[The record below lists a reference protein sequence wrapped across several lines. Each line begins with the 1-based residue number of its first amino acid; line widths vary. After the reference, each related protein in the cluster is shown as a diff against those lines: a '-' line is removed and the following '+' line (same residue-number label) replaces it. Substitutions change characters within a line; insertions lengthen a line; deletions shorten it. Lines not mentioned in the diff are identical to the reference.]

1 MSTVLL
7 VISYHNLEFKGLVA
21 DDLVD
26 LSIRIWGVRQNHAKV
41 VDYLIINPSSA
52 IGRFYIKNPRNTYDW
67 TVFFQPLRK
76 EAWIGLLL
84 FSLLTPFL
92 IAVITYYSKQRHQ
105 CQKNFIFIDYVNSI
119 TIISKIF
126 SDS

>member
-1 MSTVLL
+1 MSNVFLF
-7 VISYHNLEFKGLVA
+7 ISYYNLEFKGLVA

-84 FSLLTPFL
+84 FSFLTPFL
-92 IAVITYYSKQRHQ
+92 IAVITYFSKQRHK
-105 CQKNFIFIDYVNSI
+105 CQKCFIFIAYINSL
-119 TIISKIF
+119 TIVPKIF
-126 SDS
+126 SDF